1 MNDKSQQTQSGAKYR
16 VAHVNRKGA
25 DLIFIPLD
33 SGIGQRPVAEQ
44 AEFLTTP
51 TVHEFLG

>member
-44 AEFLTTP
+44 AFLTTP